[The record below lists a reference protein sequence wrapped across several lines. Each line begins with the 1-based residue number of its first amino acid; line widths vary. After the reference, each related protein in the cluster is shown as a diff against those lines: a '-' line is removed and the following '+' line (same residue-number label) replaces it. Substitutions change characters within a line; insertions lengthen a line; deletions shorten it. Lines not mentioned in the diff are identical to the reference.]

1 MAPIEEKEFKYSR
14 IKLDK
19 EQLTVAREFLEK
31 QALNHINEL
40 LPKEKAKELLDR
52 FIKYAESDWLNSG
65 LLEQETIS
73 NTIIFNAKKS
83 ALICVDEINKALQ
96 NIPDLQVSG
105 NVLLDQIKYYQEVKQ
120 EIINLN

>member
-1 MAPIEEKEFKYSR
+1 MES
-14 IKLDK
+14 
-19 EQLTVAREFLEK
+19 
-31 QALNHINEL
+31 
-40 LPKEKAKELLDR
+40 KEKAKELLDR

-120 EIINLN
+120 EIINL